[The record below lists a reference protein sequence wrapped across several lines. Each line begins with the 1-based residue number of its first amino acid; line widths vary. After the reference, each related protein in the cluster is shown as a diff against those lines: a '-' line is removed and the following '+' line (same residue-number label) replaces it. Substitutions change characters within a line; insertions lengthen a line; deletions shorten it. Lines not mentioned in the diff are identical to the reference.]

1 MNSKKYHSIKNIHP
15 KKISFNGLLNSEYFF
30 HRSGPLKLALN
41 KDRILKRNYYV
52 KKARPKLYE
61 GLPSRHSESNESE
74 DSNISQELRRNKTKI
89 PSDLNKIILKYG
101 KKFLAQNEKF
111 HEYKNNNDDF
121 LGYWHSVNNA
131 NKKKEKKLMLK
142 SYSSDGD
149 KSSINYHSKEIK
161 KECEDMFKT
170 SPLLTGN
177 RYIDIFFYYLNEFNR
192 SYKDKN
198 RYAYIKQKMIRFLE
212 KLKDLLDFAEV
223 MKDTDI
229 DSITRDVKMKNSNY
243 YIKYRE
249 KVALEN
255 MKNRMKQRKEN
266 IKSIKESKR
275 MIKNTAKTLISLE
288 KNKNALEGDISPLYI
303 NEKIERLRH
312 FVVPKE
318 LANSTQNKFLML
330 SENKSPKM
338 NNTASTGFLLSGK
351 GFYNKNYNYKKIF
364 SGLSQKSGVA
374 KIEDNSES
382 SIQKINETNKFKTI
396 DSLQTPIPKTKFK
409 FNKLTPKKISDIRTP
424 KLDNKK
430 ELKSSLKPLE
440 KEKITPNKTYT
451 RFMTKNLTYKQSSFS
466 TKISKESKINYK
478 NLASTKNIDISKR
491 ISYYSQYQFNNLKEL
506 SLNKLKENLK
516 ENSLMK
522 RRINIGRNI
531 GKTLKEK
538 KSESFN
544 KNDFEKNEHMQK
556 ILNKFKSKLLS
567 LYDNIKNKKAL
578 KGKDNGV
585 KNVLDKRA
593 QSEKAM
599 KSLKNVHIM
608 DIIKKAKIISERMDI
623 EQKTKKVF
631 QAYLSYEQIKKLE
644 GIRDINRRVKALDVS
659 FVDQIINFK
668 SKNEV

>member
-266 IKSIKESKR
+266 INSIKESKR
-275 MIKNTAKTLISLE
+275 MIKNTAKTLNSLE

-351 GFYNKNYNYKKIF
+351 GFYTKNYNYKKIF
-364 SGLSQKSGVA
+364 SGLSQKSEVS

-578 KGKDNGV
+578 KDKDNGV

>member
-52 KKARPKLYE
+52 KRARPKLYE

-131 NKKKEKKLMLK
+131 NKKMLK
-142 SYSSDGD
+142 SFSNDGD
-149 KSSINYHSKEIK
+149 KSRINYHSKEIK

-229 DSITRDVKMKNSNY
+229 DSITRDVKMKNS
-243 YIKYRE
+243 KYRE

-312 FVVPKE
+312 FMVPKE
-318 LANSTQNKFLML
+318 LPNSTQNKFLM
-330 SENKSPKM
+330 
-338 NNTASTGFLLSGK
+338 
-351 GFYNKNYNYKKIF
+351 
-364 SGLSQKSGVA
+364 
-374 KIEDNSES
+374 
-382 SIQKINETNKFKTI
+382 
-396 DSLQTPIPKTKFK
+396 
-409 FNKLTPKKISDIRTP
+409 
-424 KLDNKK
+424 
-430 ELKSSLKPLE
+430 
-440 KEKITPNKTYT
+440 
-451 RFMTKNLTYKQSSFS
+451 
-466 TKISKESKINYK
+466 
-478 NLASTKNIDISKR
+478 
-491 ISYYSQYQFNNLKEL
+491 
-506 SLNKLKENLK
+506 
-516 ENSLMK
+516 
-522 RRINIGRNI
+522 
-531 GKTLKEK
+531 
-538 KSESFN
+538 
-544 KNDFEKNEHMQK
+544 
-556 ILNKFKSKLLS
+556 
-567 LYDNIKNKKAL
+567 
-578 KGKDNGV
+578 
-585 KNVLDKRA
+585 
-593 QSEKAM
+593 
-599 KSLKNVHIM
+599 
-608 DIIKKAKIISERMDI
+608 
-623 EQKTKKVF
+623 
-631 QAYLSYEQIKKLE
+631 
-644 GIRDINRRVKALDVS
+644 
-659 FVDQIINFK
+659 
-668 SKNEV
+668 